1 MVSDYVMTTEQLE
14 EQVRTLRKVF
24 DVVRFL
30 DANNLRLVSGNGH
43 EVMCECF
50 KFWQKQSRRERS
62 LNM

>member
-30 DANNLRLVSGNGH
+30 DPSATPTCPMWTSPT
-43 EVMCECF
+43 
-50 KFWQKQSRRERS
+50 STS
-62 LNM
+62 AT